1 MKTSNSIR
9 NSFFSL
15 VSNIAT
21 IVIGLIAQAIFIKIL
36 GAEYLGLNGLFSN
49 IISMLGIVELGI
61 GTAIVYNLYKPL
73 HENNEKEIKSLMNF
87 YKKAYNIISIIVL
100 FIGIL
105 ITPFLSFFIK
115 EVEVDINIYLVF
127 LLFVLD
133 VFFSYI
139 LSYKRSILY
148 ASQKNYIINIV
159 HMTYLVGMNL
169 FQLIILYIT
178 HNYYLYLIVKII
190 MRLYENLVISHIVNK
205 MYPYLKDKQINAL
218 NKNVRKGIFVKIKAL
233 FYHKLGSF
241 IVLGTDNIIISKFL
255 GLEMVG
261 LYSNYYLIINALN
274 TLLGNIITS
283 LTPSVGDLLVE
294 NNVEKNYKTFVK
306 IRFAN
311 FWIAAFSATCLYVVM
326 EPFIK
331 LWIGND
337 YLLPNIVLLILV
349 INYYQ
354 KLMRLSYSTFKEA
367 AGIFEEDRFV
377 PIIESIINIAVSILL
392 VIKIGLSGVFIGTII
407 SGLVLWLYSY
417 PRFVYKKLFN
427 RSYISYA
434 KETLGY
440 IFVFSVIITITNKI
454 NSLFVIEGEFLSVLV
469 SMINSLVISNI
480 LLIIF
485 FYKTENF
492 KYYKNIIL
500 KILKKNS
507 KKTKASFKLKN

>member
-15 VSNIAT
+15 VSNIST
-21 IVIGLIAQAIFIKIL
+21 IIIGLIAQAIFIKIL

-73 HENNEKEIKSLMNF
+73 HENNKEEIKSLMNF
-87 YKKAYNIISIIVL
+87 YKKAYNIIAIIVL

-115 EVEVDINIYLVF
+115 EVKVDINIYFVF
-127 LLFVLD
+127 LLFILD

-148 ASQKNYIINIV
+148 ANQKNYIINIV

-178 HNYYLYLIVKII
+178 HNYYLYLVVKII
-190 MRLYENLVISHIVNK
+190 MRIYENLVISHIVNK
-205 MYPYLKDKQINAL
+205 MYPYLKDKQINKL
-218 NKNVRKGIFVKIKAL
+218 NNSVSKGIFIKIKAL

-255 GLEMVG
+255 GLGMVG

-294 NNVEKNYKTFVK
+294 NNIEKNYNTFVK

-311 FWIAAFSATCLYVVM
+311 FWIASFSATCLYVVM

-331 LWIGND
+331 LWIGNE

-354 KLMRLSYSTFKEA
+354 KIMRLSYSTFKEA

-377 PIIESIINIAVSILL
+377 PIIESIINIVVSILL

-417 PRFVYKKLFN
+417 PKFVYKKLFN
-427 RSYISYA
+427 RSYINYA

-440 IFVFSVIITITNKI
+440 ILVFSVIIIITNMI
-454 NSLFVIEGEFLSVLV
+454 NNLFLIEGAFLSVLV
-469 SMINSLVISNI
+469 SMICSLVISNI
-480 LLIIF
+480 LLILF

-492 KYYKNIIL
+492 KYYKNIIS
-500 KILKKNS
+500 KIIKRLLKKQ
-507 KKTKASFKLKN
+507 KLIFN